1 MKKKKEKYVSQK
13 YEYWLCISCQL
24 YSKTSDVGIRREKPH
39 VKAWFRPCD
48 WLQYFIHEMS
58 ESLWRIM
65 LFKLFTQRKEIERKL
80 GELHETETLGLRGS
94 RKWER
99 E

>member
-1 MKKKKEKYVSQK
+1 MQSIGSASAVSSILKLVMLVFAEKK
-13 YEYWLCISCQL
+13 
-24 YSKTSDVGIRREKPH
+24 KPH

-58 ESLWRIM
+58 ESLRRVM

-80 GELHETETLGLRGS
+80 GELHETETLGWRGS
-94 RKWER
+94 RK
-99 E
+99 